1 MRGVASLKEILSM
14 FKISFMLI
22 VCMMVF
28 SACSNAEKNNSE
40 NDLPSE
46 QTTAD
51 GEHMTTDH
59 NIEDDVSD
67 SDKAVEI
74 PESDFFKSEM
84 SIGSIF
90 YKSSMDISS
99 DFEKD
104 IMETL
109 TEFNAVGTADGAM
122 LTLPEDILFDFDSD
136 ELRSEA
142 DKALEQLTQ
151 VIGTTDGDVVIVG
164 HTDGRG
170 DEDYNQ
176 KLSERRAEA
185 VKQGLIDSG
194 VEEDRLQAEGKG
206 VTEPVASNTNND
218 GSDNPEG
225 RQKNRRVE
233 VTIHGFNQ

>member
-1 MRGVASLKEILSM
+1 MKGILSM
-14 FKISFMLI
+14 FKISSILVIFMLF
-22 VCMMVF
+22 F
-28 SACSNAEKNNSE
+28 SACSNAEGNNNE

-46 QTTAD
+46 QATAD
-51 GEHMTTDH
+51 EERITTDH
-59 NIEDDVSD
+59 NIEDVGSN
-67 SDKAVEI
+67 SDKTEDI
-74 PESDFFKSEM
+74 PKSEFFKSEM

-90 YKSSMDISS
+90 YKSSMEISS
-99 DFEKD
+99 DFEKE

-142 DKALEQLTQ
+142 DKAMDQLTQ
-151 VIGTTDGDVVIVG
+151 VIETTDGEVIIVG

-170 DEDYNQ
+170 DENYNQ

-185 VKQGLIDSG
+185 VKQGLIDAG
-194 VEEDRLQAEGKG
+194 VEKDRLKSEGKG
-206 VTEPVASNTNND
+206 ASEPVASNTNSD
-218 GSDNPEG
+218 GSDNPEN

-233 VTIHGFNQ
+233 VTIHGFN